1 MSNSE
6 QIRESSIPIELKQL
20 PKKLRSIGVA
30 FNFDQAKPELQQELV
45 DELHDGLKQGCTSN
59 EKEAT
64 EQLISEVLAKASSMV
79 TQHEV
84 ERADQ
89 DLKEMLTQVDSEVRI
104 KLEGLLRR
112 RNAAI
117 DSQAKR
123 QAASALQQ
131 SPSRKRRA
139 RVKVTSAEVAQAVA
153 SLDTGQGVTNAQVEK
168 ALSVS
173 RPKATSL
180 LKAAAQSGLLMSSE
194 PSPGVST
201 RFSMP
206 KPKAEG
212 STPEPSQEGDS
223 VKA

>member
-6 QIRESSIPIELKQL
+6 QIRESSVPIDPKQL
-20 PKKLRSIGVA
+20 PEELRSIGVA

-45 DELHDGLKQGCTSN
+45 DELHDGMKQSCTSG

-64 EQLISEVLAKASSMV
+64 EQLISEVLAKASPMV

-84 ERADQ
+84 KRADQ
-89 DLKEMLTQVDSEVRI
+89 DLEELLTQVDSEVRI

-117 DSQAKR
+117 ASQTKR
-123 QAASALQQ
+123 LAASAPQQ
-131 SPSRKRRA
+131 SPGRKRRA

-153 SLDTGQGVTNAQVEK
+153 SLDTGEGVTNAQVEK

-180 LKAAAQSGLLMSSE
+180 LKAAAQSGLLVSSE

-201 RFSMP
+201 RFSVP
-206 KPKAEG
+206 KPKVEG
-212 STPEPSQEGDS
+212 STPEPTQEDDS